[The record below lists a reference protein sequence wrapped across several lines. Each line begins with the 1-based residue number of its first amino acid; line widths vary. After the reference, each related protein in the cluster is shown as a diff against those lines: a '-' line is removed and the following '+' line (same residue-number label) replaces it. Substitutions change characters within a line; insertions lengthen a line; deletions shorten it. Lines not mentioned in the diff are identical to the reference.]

1 MVVVL
6 SMKIVNTP
14 MLINLVGDFSKCD
27 HFMTIIALSLAFQSY
42 QFSLTTKAK
51 KNPKLKKNCLAF
63 NIHISNSHAT
73 NI

>member
-1 MVVVL
+1 MKRYHKDLMVVVL
-6 SMKIVNTP
+6 SMKIVNIP

-27 HFMTIIALSLAFQSY
+27 HLMTIIALSLAFQSY
-42 QFSLTTKAK
+42 QFSLT
-51 KNPKLKKNCLAF
+51 NCLAF